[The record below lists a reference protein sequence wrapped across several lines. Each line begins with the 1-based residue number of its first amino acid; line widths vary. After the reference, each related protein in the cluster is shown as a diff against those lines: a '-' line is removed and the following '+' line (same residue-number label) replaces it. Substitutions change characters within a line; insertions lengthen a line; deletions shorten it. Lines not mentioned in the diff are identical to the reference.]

1 MKGGS
6 RLEFILKGLPRPL
19 PPPSKPAKEC
29 TMAHAPFGEQVAH
42 APFGVQPEPCSG
54 SVPLFDSKFRDHR

>member
-1 MKGGS
+1 MSKILLFFKFPDFKKKGP
-6 RLEFILKGLPRPL
+6 RGLG

-42 APFGVQPEPCSG
+42 APFGEQEE
-54 SVPLFDSKFRDHR
+54 